1 MASSRKRRAKIQD
14 MQRRV
19 NILRRQRSLE
29 DLLWDRVAPVGR
41 EFGSPDFERLMEED
55 QCRGVGVFDPA
66 LRLLKAD
73 GADRDALL
81 KFFDIA
87 RRWGLNRGEQGV
99 LLGIAL
105 ADVERLVSA
114 SHPAALSDETRA
126 RLDFMLEIADG
137 LQVLLPIPERAD
149 AWVRQPNAAPM
160 FGGATALSY
169 LMRGSLSD
177 LRDVAG
183 YIAAART
190 GDFS

>member
-41 EFGSPDFERLMEED
+41 ESGSPDFERLMEED
-55 QCRGVGVFDPA
+55 QRRGVGVFDPA
-66 LRLLKAD
+66 LRRLTAD

-87 RRWGLNRGEQGV
+87 RRWGLNRGEQAV

-126 RLDFMLEIADG
+126 RLNFMLEIADG

-160 FGGATALSY
+160 FGGATAFSY
-169 LMRGSLSD
+169 MMRGSLSD
-177 LRDVAG
+177 LRDVAA
-183 YIAAART
+183 YIAAARS